1 MPLHKTPGVYREDI
15 SLASVTP
22 PPTGV
27 PAFLG
32 LTARRPDATGDPGA
46 LAIRRWPEFENKFGG
61 PPIREFGDPP
71 AEVYLAQSVRG
82 FYDNGGGLCYV
93 QPIDDLTEEALTRG
107 LAAIA
112 SLDVD
117 LVCAPDIM
125 AASVDNP
132 VALQGAVLD
141 HCKTAGD
148 RMAILDSLKEAGLSI
163 VKNDQHKTLLKLGSS
178 IVNGALY
185 YPWIQAYEGR
195 LVPPCGHVAGVY
207 ARSDRKFGV
216 HKAPAN
222 EVLQGVSDLV
232 PNVTDADQDELNPI
246 GVNCLRAFPGR
257 GIRVWG
263 ARTLGG
269 EANGEWKYI
278 SVRRLFLTVGRW
290 IERNLTDVAFE
301 PNDALLWSRIE
312 RELTIYFSD
321 LLRQGALKGTTATE
335 AFYVKCN
342 AETNPQEGREAG
354 KVVTEIGLAPSVP
367 AEFIVVR
374 IITGTS
380 GITIAGPMRLE

>member
-1 MPLHKTPGVYREDI
+1 MPHYQTPGVYREDI
-15 SLASVTP
+15 SLAPATAP
-22 PPTGV
+22 LTGV

-32 LTARRPDATGDPGA
+32 LTVIRPDATDDPGA
-46 LAIRRWPEFENKFGG
+46 FALRRGPEFKNK
-61 PPIREFGDPP
+61 FGDPP
-71 AEVYLAQSVRG
+71 TEGYLAEAVRG

-93 QPIDDLTEEALTRG
+93 QPLDDLTEEALKRG
-107 LAAIA
+107 LTAIA

-125 AASVDNP
+125 AATDETQI
-132 VALQGAVLD
+132 ALQGAILD
-141 HCKTAGD
+141 HCRTTGD
-148 RMAILDSLKEAGLSI
+148 RMAILDSLKGAGVSR
-163 VKNDQHKTLLKLGSS
+163 VQNDQHKKLLELGPS
-178 IVNGALY
+178 VFNGALY
-185 YPWIQAYEGR
+185 YPWVQASEGQV
-195 LVPPCGHVAGVY
+195 VPPCGHVAGVY

-232 PNVTDADQDELNPI
+232 PNVTDADQAELNPI

-263 ARTLGG
+263 ARTLSRDQ
-269 EANGEWKYI
+269 AWTYVN
-278 SVRRLFLTVGRW
+278 VRRLFLTVGRW
-290 IERNLTDVAFE
+290 IERNLTDIAFE
-301 PNDALLWSRIE
+301 PNDSRLWSRIE

-321 LLRQGALKGTTATE
+321 LLREGALKGNTATD

-342 AETNPQEGREAG
+342 AETNPQEGRDVG
-354 KVVTEIGLAPSVP
+354 KVVTEIGLAPRVP

-380 GITIAGPMRLE
+380 GVTIAGPMRFE

>member
-1 MPLHKTPGVYREDI
+1 MQQYRTPGVYREDI
-15 SLASVTP
+15 SLAPVTAP
-22 PPTGV
+22 LTGV

-32 LTARRPDATGDPGA
+32 LTVKRPDASGDPAAFA
-46 LAIRRWPEFENKFGG
+46 LRRWPEFENRFGG
-61 PPIREFGDPP
+61 PLPEG
-71 AEVYLAQSVRG
+71 YLADVVRG
-82 FYDNGGGLCYV
+82 FYDNGGSLCYV
-93 QPIDDLTEEALTRG
+93 QPIDDLTDAALKRG
-107 LAAIA
+107 LTAIA

-125 AASVDNP
+125 AASDENP
-132 VALQGAVLD
+132 IALQGAVLD
-141 HCKTAGD
+141 HCAATGD
-148 RMAILDSLKEAGLSI
+148 RMAILDSLKGAGVSL
-163 VKNDQHKTLLKLGSS
+163 VENNQHKKLLERGSS
-178 IVNGALY
+178 VVNGALY
-185 YPWIQAYEGR
+185 YPWILASEGR
-195 LVPPCGHVAGVY
+195 VVPPCGHVAGVY
-207 ARSDRKFGV
+207 SRSDRKFGV

-222 EVLQGVSDLV
+222 EVLQGVSDLIPDV
-232 PNVTDADQDELNPI
+232 SDADQAELNPI

-263 ARTLGG
+263 ARTLSR
-269 EANGEWKYI
+269 EPAWTYI

-301 PNDALLWSRIE
+301 PNDARLWSRIE
-312 RELTIYFSD
+312 RELTTYFSD
-321 LLRQGALKGTTATE
+321 LLRQGALKGNTAAE

-354 KVVTEIGLAPSVP
+354 EVVTEIGLAPRVP

-380 GITIAGPMRLE
+380 GITIAGPMRFE

>member
-1 MPLHKTPGVYREDI
+1 MPQYKTPGVYREDI

-32 LTARRPDATGDPGA
+32 LTAKPPDATGDPGA
-46 LAIRRWPEFENKFGG
+46 LAVRRWPEFENKFGG
-61 PPIREFGDPP
+61 AVPEGF
-71 AEVYLAQSVRG
+71 LAQAVRG

-93 QPIDDLTEEALTRG
+93 QPIEDPTKEALKRG

-125 AASVDNP
+125 AKSVDNP
-132 VALQGAVLD
+132 IALQDAVLD

-148 RMAILDSLKEAGLSI
+148 RMAILDSLRDPRVSLVE
-163 VKNDQHKTLLKLGSS
+163 NDQHKKLLEMGSS
-178 IVNGALY
+178 VVNGALY
-185 YPWIQAYEGR
+185 YPWIQAYEG
-195 LVPPCGHVAGVY
+195 LVVPPCGHVAGVF

-232 PNVTDADQDELNPI
+232 PNVSDADQAELNPI

-269 EANGEWKYI
+269 DANGEWKYI

-301 PNDALLWSRIE
+301 PNDARLWSRIE

>member
-1 MPLHKTPGVYREDI
+1 MQQYRTPGVYREDI
-15 SLASVTP
+15 SLAPSTAP
-22 PPTGV
+22 LTGV

-32 LTARRPDATGDPGA
+32 LTVKRPDATDDPGA
-46 LAIRRWPEFENKFGG
+46 LAVRRWPEFENKFGG
-61 PPIREFGDPP
+61 PPPQQG
-71 AEVYLAQSVRG
+71 YLAQAVRG
-82 FYDNGGGLCYV
+82 FYDNGGGLCFV
-93 QPIDDLTEEALTRG
+93 QPIEDLTEGALKQG
-107 LAAIA
+107 LTAIA
-112 SLDVD
+112 SLDID
-117 LVCAPDIM
+117 LVCTPDIM
-125 AASVDNP
+125 APSVDNP
-132 VALQGAVLD
+132 IALQGAVLD
-141 HCKTAGD
+141 HCRTAGD
-148 RMAILDSLKEAGLSI
+148 RMAILDSLRNAGVSL
-163 VKNDQHKTLLKLGSS
+163 VENNQHKKLLEMGSS
-178 IVNGALY
+178 AVNGALY

-195 LVPPCGHVAGVY
+195 IVPPCGHVAGVY
-207 ARSDRKFGV
+207 ARSDRKYGV

-232 PNVTDADQDELNPI
+232 PNVSDADQAELNPI

-263 ARTLGG
+263 ARTLSR
-269 EANGEWKYI
+269 EPAWTYI

-290 IERNLTDVAFE
+290 IERNLTDFAFE
-301 PNDALLWSRIE
+301 PNDARLWSSIE

-321 LLRQGALKGTTATE
+321 LLRQGALKGATATE